1 MNETVQRVR
10 VYIDGF
16 NFYYA
21 ACVDGTFGRRKWLD
35 LVAFARCL
43 VSSHHVDHVRYFTAQ
58 LKPTPRSPR
67 ARIRQGICLNAMRA
81 QPRLSVHLGTFSK
94 HAVQMPLAP
103 PPKTGCEDGV
113 VYLGARDLDPEGD
126 DPQPTKAF
134 VFKTEEKGSDVNL
147 ATYLLRDGFKGL
159 YDTAVAAACSMARSS
174 PFGRCAKGI

>member
-1 MNETVQRVR
+1 MESRPPAIGFAFVTLPLRPSPLLRAALPATVTAVADGAPSRWSVPCSAATRGQFVR

-94 HAVQMPLAP
+94 HPMQMPLAP
-103 PPKTGCEDGV
+103 PPTAGCEDGV
-113 VYLGARDLDPEGD
+113 VYLA
-126 DPQPTKAF
+126 
-134 VFKTEEKGSDVNL
+134 
-147 ATYLLRDGFKGL
+147 
-159 YDTAVAAACSMARSS
+159 
-174 PFGRCAKGI
+174 